1 MSPELASQ
9 GASALAADPPAHP
22 AAPPGGE
29 ARKPWAWRA
38 LAPAGRGATATVHR
52 AERSD
57 GVVAALKVALAEDAW
72 LGHEAALVASL
83 GRRWGPALLDA
94 GRVPEGVAGLR
105 PGAQYVATTWAPG
118 DELGAAMRARGVNRR
133 ELALVVAHGVG
144 RALDELHALGVRHGD
159 VKLANVLV
167 SGTRPARD
175 RAEDRGATLID
186 VGLAS
191 HITGDAASGGTLRY
205 LAPEVRRGEPATP
218 AADLHALGLLLAEV
232 LEPALANAPDPAA
245 EIAAR
250 ANGEGAVASTPIVGA
265 WIAALLAEAPGAR
278 PSAAWIAERAAR
290 ALGLEPDEDEV
301 QAARRARIRRAY
313 LGVRASELHA
323 GATLAESIGGEPRRW
338 LEEALAIASL
348 LATDAASEGAPGEPR
363 VIDPLDPLGAARWL
377 VALAGAA
384 ASSWPTPPA
393 AEGDLAD
400 RLLAL
405 GSATAPEAWT
415 LDDVLGDR
423 HEVPEKEAE
432 PPEGALP
439 ASAVV
444 NADRWL
450 ALTRSLLAPRPA
462 ADVLT
467 AAEDALASGDAP
479 ASLVLDLG
487 NALLRRGDIGR
498 AFAAT
503 STMAD
508 ATHEPLELTLLRA
521 EIARRRGDG
530 ARADAVARR
539 VVALAARRSAV
550 HDAARALLARL
561 AWDAGALERAEGE
574 LGEARGAAAAEAR
587 GLIAYA
593 RGEHERGLRVVEGAA
608 RDAEGPVA
616 VARLDA
622 TRGMLEHARGN
633 AAASLSAFAAAADLA
648 IRAGAVIEE
657 ATYLTGLAAAA
668 VDVGA
673 IARALAASTRAA
685 LLWERLQ
692 RPGLAARA
700 LLGRAAAYA
709 LVGASHDADDA
720 ARIAAARARES
731 GDVRAEAFARW
742 AVAETRMPGDP
753 RALAEVRAA
762 DGELAGASDEDRIR
776 AAARVLVWADGIGG
790 SGARIEVDAIDQRVA
805 SHSPTV
811 RWEWW
816 GARCTSLL
824 AHRRASGVQPASTR
838 ALVELVALLDV
849 PAPLGSRGP
858 ALAAGARLAAEL
870 GDGDQSRRL
879 ETARRLAAEALR
891 EGCPAEHRAALA
903 SVPWARTT
911 SPEGALSSAMGSA
924 QVEQLDAI
932 VRSLASRERL
942 KPLLEQVLDTMVLWT
957 GVERG
962 LLLLRAPDGRLVP
975 RVARNLARRDLRG
988 EQLSLSMGLAKRA
1001 MEERQAVCATDAYAQ
1016 VGDLHASVHALR
1028 LRSVLAVP
1036 LVARGDVLGVV
1047 YLDDRVRRGAFGD
1060 AELGWVRLVASQA
1073 ALAIADARDQA
1084 LLRRA
1089 VRRAERA
1096 NTRLAAELGAR
1107 EAELLAA
1114 RVELAQDGDM
1124 RFRYDEIAGR
1134 SEPMQAMLRVVDRV
1148 TASDVPVLLAGES
1161 GTGKELVARAIHSN
1175 GGRAKRPFV
1184 SENCGSVPES
1194 LLESTLFGH
1203 MRGAFTGASS
1213 TRAGLFDVADGGTL
1227 FLDEIGEMPLSMQT
1241 KLLRVLQNGEV
1252 RPVGSERVHT
1262 VDVRIIGATH
1272 RDLEA
1277 MVTAGTF
1284 REDLFYRLNVVSIRV
1299 PPLRERTA
1307 DIPLL
1312 VAHFTQK
1319 HAGGRKLKVTRAAL
1333 DRLVAFPWP
1342 GNVRQLENEIRRA
1355 FVLADDRIDVAELS
1369 EEVGRGGPNTARN
1382 AGLGLKARVDALE
1395 AQLVRD
1401 ALDRSKGNQTRAAE
1415 ALGISRFGLQK
1426 MMRRLGIRPVTS

>member
-1 MSPELASQ
+1 MVIDKPGLRPAPPELA
-9 GASALAADPPAHP
+9 G
-22 AAPPGGE
+22 AAPHPLPSPHRWWSVGARVGE
-29 ARKPWAWRA
+29 
-38 LAPAGRGATATVHR
+38 GATAVVHQ
-52 AERSD
+52 AELD
-57 GVVAALKVALAEDAW
+57 GTIAALKVARTDDAW
-72 LGHEAALVASL
+72 LGREASLVASL
-83 GRRWGPALLDA
+83 GRRWGPSLLDA
-94 GRVPEGVAGLR
+94 GRVPVGVTGLR
-105 PGAQYVATTWAPG
+105 AGARYIATTWAAGEP
-118 DELGAAMRARGVNRR
+118 LASAMLATGVDRR
-133 ELALVVAHGVG
+133 ELALIVAHGVG

-167 SGTRPARD
+167 TGTRPKRD
-175 RAEDRGATLID
+175 RADDRGATLID

-191 HITGDAASGGTLRY
+191 RITGEAATGGTPRY
-205 LAPEVRRGEPATP
+205 LAPEVRRGEAATP
-218 AADLHALGLLLAEV
+218 AADLHALGIVLAEV
-232 LEPALANAPDPAA
+232 LEPELADASDPAA
-245 EIAAR
+245 ELAR
-250 ANGEGAVASTPIVGA
+250 VRNGAPAFEDQRAPVDA
-265 WIAALLAEAPGAR
+265 WVAALLADAPGAR

-290 ALGLEPDEDEV
+290 QLGLASDDAEV
-301 QAARRARIRRAY
+301 LATRHARIRRAY
-313 LGVRASELHA
+313 LAVRGDELRA
-323 GATLAESIGGEPRRW
+323 GAGIATSIGGEPRRW
-338 LEEALAIASL
+338 LEEALATAKL
-348 LATDAASEGAPGEPR
+348 LAPEALTPSTPEVIESLDA
-363 VIDPLDPLGAARWL
+363 LGAARWL
-377 VALAGAA
+377 VALAGPA
-384 ASSWPTPPA
+384 ASSWPLPSGTESELA
-393 AEGDLAD
+393 A

-405 GSATAPEAWT
+405 ACRASPDGWT
-415 LDDVLGDR
+415 LDDVLGEQD
-423 HEVPEKEAE
+423 
-432 PPEGALP
+432 GIP
-439 ASAVV
+439 ASK
-444 NADRWL
+444 ADRASAPPHDADIAAGQWL
-450 ALTRSLLAPRPA
+450 AITRALLVPRPA
-462 ADVLT
+462 ESVLT

-479 ASLVLDLG
+479 ASVVLDLG

-498 AFAAT
+498 AFAAIGTRTQEHRSGRET
-503 STMAD
+503 S
-508 ATHEPLELTLLRA
+508 ELMLLHA
-521 EIARRRGDG
+521 ELARRRGDIKG
-530 ARADAVARR
+530 AETTARR
-539 VVALAARRSAV
+539 VVDGAGTEAV
-550 HDAARALLARL
+550 CDAARALLARL
-561 AWDAGALERAEGE
+561 AWDASTLEIAERE
-574 LGEARGAAAAEAR
+574 LGDARGASAAEVR

-593 RGEHERGLRVVEGAA
+593 RGEHERGLRIVAAGA
-608 RDAEGPVA
+608 RDADGPLA
-616 VARLDA
+616 MARLDA

-633 AAASLSAFAAAADLA
+633 AAESLAAFSTAADLA
-648 IRAGAVIEE
+648 TRAGAVIEE

-673 IARALAASTRAA
+673 VGRALAASTRAA
-685 LLWERLQ
+685 LLWDRLQ
-692 RPGLAARA
+692 RPALAARA

-709 LVGASHDADDA
+709 LIGASHDADDA
-720 ARIAAARARES
+720 AKVASTRARGS
-731 GDVRAEAFARW
+731 GDVRAAAFARW
-742 AVAETRMPGDP
+742 AIAETRTPGDA
-753 RALAEVRAA
+753 RASSEVRAA
-762 DGELAGASDEDRIR
+762 DAELSGAVDEDRIR
-776 AAARVLVWADGIGG
+776 SAARILVWAEG
-790 SGARIEVDAIDQRVA
+790 SAASGPGIEVAAVDQRVA
-805 SHSPTV
+805 SCSTTA

-816 GARCTSLL
+816 GARATSLL
-824 AHRRASGVQPASTR
+824 ASRRASGPQPAETR
-838 ALVELVALLDV
+838 VLAELVALLDL

-858 ALAAGARLAAEL
+858 ALAAGALLAAEL
-870 GDGDQSRRL
+870 GDGDQARRL

-891 EGCPAEHRAALA
+891 EGCPPEHRAALA
-903 SVPWARTT
+903 SVSWARTT
-911 SPEGALSSAMGSA
+911 SADGVPSPAMGSA

-932 VRSLASRERL
+932 VRSLASRDRL

-1001 MEERQAVCATDAYAQ
+1001 MEERQAICATDAYAQ

-1060 AELGWVRLVASQA
+1060 AELRWVRLVASQA

-1096 NTRLAAELGAR
+1096 NMRLAAELGAR
-1107 EAELLAA
+1107 EAELIVVRA
-1114 RVELAQDGDM
+1114 ELAEGQGT
-1124 RFRYDEIAGR
+1124 RFRYDAIAGR
-1134 SEPMQAMLRVVDRV
+1134 SEPMQTMLRVVDRV

-1161 GTGKELVARAIHSN
+1161 GTGKELVARAIHAN
-1175 GGRAKRPFV
+1175 GGRASRPFV
-1184 SENCGSVPES
+1184 SENCASVPET

-1203 MRGAFTGASS
+1203 VRGAFTGASA

-1252 RPVGSERVHT
+1252 RPVGSEREHT

-1277 MVTAGTF
+1277 MVSAGTF

-1312 VAHFTQK
+1312 VAHFVEK
-1319 HAGGRKLKVTRAAL
+1319 HCEGRKLKVTRAAL

-1369 EEVGRGGPNTARN
+1369 EEVARGGPNTARN

-1395 AQLVRD
+1395 VQLVRD
-1401 ALDRSKGNQTRAAE
+1401 ALDRTKGNQTRAAE

-1426 MMRRLGIRPVTS
+1426 MMRRLGIRPVAS